1 MALITWMVLGLIV
14 GFSASKLINKTGE
27 SLPMILILGVAGA
40 VTGGEFFNKF
50 WLVGVKGVSF
60 GGILMSAAAAVLFLA
75 IYNALRDKPSKQTV

>member
-1 MALITWMVLGLIV
+1 MALIIWIVLGLIV

-27 SLPMILILGVAGA
+27 SLPMALILGVAGA

-60 GGILMSAAAAVLFLA
+60 GGILMSAAAAVLFLV
-75 IYNALRDKPSKQTV
+75 IYNALQDKPSKHAV